1 MSAPRQGGEAKARKK
16 NGERL
21 QGAGDWELGNAEA
34 KRQKGIKVG
43 RD

>member
-21 QGAGDWELGNAEA
+21 QGAGDWDLEMR
-34 KRQKGIKVG
+34 KQKDKKV
-43 RD
+43 